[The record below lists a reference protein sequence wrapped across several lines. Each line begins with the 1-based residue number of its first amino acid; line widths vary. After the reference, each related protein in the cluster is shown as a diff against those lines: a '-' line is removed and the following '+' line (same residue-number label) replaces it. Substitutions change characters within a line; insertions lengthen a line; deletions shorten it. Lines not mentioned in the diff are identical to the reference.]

1 MVSLDKAKALAA
13 SGRIAD
19 ADLLFDKLLLAK
31 PKNPVVLTTYIRFHN
46 RYSRKFRKAVAA
58 ADALVTLKPKS
69 GEARA
74 LAAESYSNCQRLTE
88 AATYAA
94 AALRIDPS
102 NPDSLFIAAH
112 VDAALNRPD
121 AAIAKLEQALTLR
134 PDHLPSLIHK
144 GRYLRA
150 AGQLTAAAD
159 LARSMWQTHPD
170 NIDVISLVFSTGRIG
185 PDDPVLQHL
194 KTQILPSLEKVGGV
208 AHADVLKLLG
218 KAQLDA
224 GAHDAAF
231 ESFTR
236 AKTTVPM
243 RRDEKGYAA
252 FVQGVTKTLTKA
264 DYQPAM
270 GSPSDQPALI
280 VGFPRSGST
289 LLEQMLTNHSQITS
303 VGESP
308 ALPILCQ
315 SVGMRSH
322 NGADMVAAIRQIPQS
337 AALDFAS
344 RYQAETAG
352 ENTASRVID
361 KALHNFELLGLFAK
375 MLPNAR
381 VIDVRRDPL
390 DTCVSCY
397 LQPLSA
403 WHSYTQDI
411 GLLGRIYVLY
421 RQLMAHWQAVLPNP
435 ILSLRYE
442 DLITNPEAELHKTLD
457 FLGLEWEPSVL
468 DHAHSKNH
476 SRTLSTAQIREPLST
491 KAIGR
496 WKNYETHLDPLK
508 TALSDL
514 YPAGWDGGYH
524 SG

>member
-19 ADLLFDKLLLAK
+19 ADLLFDKLLQAK
-31 PKNPVVLTTYIRFHN
+31 PKNPVVLTAYIRFHN

-58 ADALVTLKPKS
+58 VETLVTLKPKS

-74 LAAESYSNCQRLTE
+74 LAAETYSNCQRLTQ
-88 AATYAA
+88 AATHAA
-94 AALRIDPS
+94 AGLRLDPV
-102 NPDSLFIAAH
+102 NPDNLFIAAH

-121 AAIAKLEQALTLR
+121 AAIAKLEQALEQR
-134 PDHLPSLIHK
+134 PDHLPSLIQK

-150 AGQLTAAAD
+150 AGHLTAAAD
-159 LARSMWQTHPD
+159 LARSIWLAHPD
-170 NIDVISLVFSTGRIG
+170 NFDAISLVFSTARIA

-194 KTQILPSLEKVGGV
+194 KTQILPRLEKAGGV
-208 AHADVLKLLG
+208 AYADALKLLG

-231 ESFTR
+231 EAFTS
-236 AKTTVPM
+236 AKTAAPM

-252 FVQGVTKTLTKA
+252 FVQGLTKSLTKA
-264 DYQPAM
+264 DYLAAI
-270 GSPSDQPALI
+270 GSRSDQPVLI

-289 LLEQMLTNHSQITS
+289 LLEQMLTNHSQIAS
-303 VGESP
+303 AGESP

-322 NGADMVAAIRQIPQS
+322 NGPDMVAAIRQIPQ
-337 AALDFAS
+337 AAAQRFAAQ
-344 RYQAETAG
+344 YQAETAG
-352 ENTASRVID
+352 ESAAARVID

-403 WHSYTQDI
+403 WHSYTQDL
-411 GLLGRIYVLY
+411 GLLGRTYALY
-421 RQLMAHWQAVLPNP
+421 RQLMTHWRAVLPNP

-442 DLITNPEAELHKTLD
+442 DLIANPEAELRKVLE
-457 FLGLEWEPSVL
+457 FLGLAWEPAVL
-468 DHAHSKNH
+468 DHTNSKNH

-508 TALSDL
+508 SALSHL
-514 YPAGWDGGYH
+514 YPDGWTGGYR
-524 SG
+524 